1 MNTLVIALVF
11 GMVFL
16 AFGTPLF
23 GYFYM
28 RRHKL

>member
-1 MNTLVIALVF
+1 MKTLVVSLIF

-23 GYFYM
+23 GYFYT
-28 RRHKL
+28 RRHKF